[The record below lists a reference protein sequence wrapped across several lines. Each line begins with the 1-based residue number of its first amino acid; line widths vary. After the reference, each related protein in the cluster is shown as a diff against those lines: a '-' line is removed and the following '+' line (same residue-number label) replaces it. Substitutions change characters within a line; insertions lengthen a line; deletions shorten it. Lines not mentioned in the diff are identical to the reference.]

1 MSNLVP
7 DSGDSS
13 DKLNEPLVP
22 KASLES
28 RDFPSLYFQDL
39 IYQQQISLTP
49 TTDLDEYKKRL
60 DIIQMAIE
68 LSEKKAAIDIK
79 AAQDV
84 ISLEIAK
91 IELSDRNIRS
101 TEVKLKT
108 IFKISAIPIFIGA
121 GSYIWYTSDSI
132 LGSAL
137 LFLGLR
143 LALSNEDAI
152 KSINTIKDL
161 LSK

>member
-7 DSGDSS
+7 DSGDRS
-13 DKLNEPLVP
+13 DSQITPND
-22 KASLES
+22 
-28 RDFPSLYFQDL
+28 RDSPDLYFQEL
-39 IYQQQISLTP
+39 IVQQQNSLTP

-60 DIIQMAIE
+60 EIIQMAID
-68 LSEKKAAIDIK
+68 LSEKKTNIERKATQDAIN
-79 AAQDV
+79 
-84 ISLEIAK
+84 LEIAK
-91 IELSDRNIRS
+91 IELSDRQIRS
-101 TEVKLKT
+101 TEVKFKT
-108 IFKISAIPIFIGA
+108 IFKIVAIPAFIGA
-121 GSYIWYTSDSI
+121 GIYIWYTSDSI

-143 LALSNEDAI
+143 LALSNEDAM